1 MPSVLHRLDPST
13 VTAAAD
19 LRCAVDAIRGSLAG
33 PSILVVGPFAGVQA
47 ELAEVVRRA
56 RARDDTYRSL
66 LDALGRRHRSLAEA
80 ALPAARSSPLLAQ
93 LQDDTRDLADTCH
106 ALRSGGESGA
116 ARALALSC
124 GALWSSRIVVALL
137 DEAGLDARWRDASD
151 VLRVG
156 APDARRADP
165 DAAAVA
171 AWRESPEGCTVV
183 PGGRA
188 IDAHESP
195 IHLHPASLDRSAA
208 LLATL
213 LSAREVTL
221 WHRDAPA
228 LAGLSLAEASA
239 LADADPALGAPSA
252 WADVLAAGIPV
263 TLRGF
268 TSLAGTPL
276 SAGASAARAL
286 HLRWRRDVTLI
297 VVAGDA
303 LAEFPQGLR
312 MLAQCLL
319 DADAPAVLAGL
330 GAPGEPLTVLV
341 PRARADAAVERL
353 RKAFLWEDRARH
365 AQAVHRHDDVVL
377 LRAAGPTAGPA
388 VLAALYAAV
397 ARSRAEVLAAAQ
409 PGGGVSLS
417 LVLRAPD
424 LDALEASVRDAPGVA
439 P

>member
-33 PSILVVGPFAGVQA
+33 PSILVVGPFAGVQD

-80 ALPAARSSPLLAQ
+80 ALPAARSSPLRAQ
-93 LQDDTRDLADTCH
+93 LQDDTRDLADICH

-165 DAAAVA
+165 AAAAVA

-228 LAGLSLAEASA
+228 IAGLSLAEASA